1 MSRRYRLCGSAYDL
15 IAAGVLLCAVR
26 CVVHACCAACAHAHR
41 LSRCQMV
48 FGQACL
54 PRAGCRVLRFWVNGS
69 YNIRTRHGGREQ

>member
-1 MSRRYRLCGSAYDL
+1 MSRRYHLCESAYGL

-26 CVVHACCAACAHAHR
+26 CVVHVCCAACAHAHR

-54 PRAGCRVLRFWVNGS
+54 SGPRAGRCRVLRFWVIYTS
-69 YNIRTRHGGREQ
+69 K